1 MMGLDRM
8 HASPALERSH
18 IFAKDVMHSLHG
30 VLKSTTYVI
39 DTVMMSVRSHCLPC
53 RGVHAAAAVIS
64 INCLCER
71 EAGGVR

>member
-1 MMGLDRM
+1 
-8 HASPALERSH
+8 
-18 IFAKDVMHSLHG
+18 MHSLHG
-30 VLKSTTYVI
+30 LLKSTTYVI

-64 INCLCER
+64 INRLCKR